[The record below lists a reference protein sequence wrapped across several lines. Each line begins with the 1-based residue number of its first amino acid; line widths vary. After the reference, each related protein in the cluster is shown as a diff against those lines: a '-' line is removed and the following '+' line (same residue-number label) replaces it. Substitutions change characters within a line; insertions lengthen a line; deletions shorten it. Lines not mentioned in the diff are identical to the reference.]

1 MTDSGITHGQRDE
14 RLAAVFRDK
23 PELVIDLPEWMLPAD
38 RIDAFRRMDDLAVVE
53 IAGRDS
59 IAAAVRGVEEH
70 GFGNLLPV
78 YAYTGSEHGPWESIP
93 QAVARLAERLPRVI
107 VHPLLVI
114 GSPGFWR
121 AINGRF
127 VGDMIRLFGHYTP
140 CTGCH
145 LYLHAVRIPLA
156 RNIGNVAVIAGERKS
171 HSGSVKVNQ
180 VGPALDFYERFL
192 DSFGIRLHL
201 PVADVA
207 DGTQIENIL
216 EMPWERGKEQPGCCM
231 SGNYRTAAGE
241 MSVKTEGVMH
251 FFTRFAAPAA
261 RKIVS
266 AYLEDRVPDHEDF
279 AAGVIND
286 SDAKGQAQ

>member
-1 MTDSGITHGQRDE
+1 MTGSDEALGQRDE

-23 PELVIDLPEWMLPAD
+23 PEMVIDLPEWMLPYEQAD
-38 RIDAFRRMDDLAVVE
+38 AYRRMDDLAVVE

-70 GFGNLLPV
+70 GYGNLLPV
-78 YAYTGSEHGPWESIP
+78 YAYTGSEHGPWGSIP
-93 QAVARLAERLPRVI
+93 RAVERLAERLPRVR

-121 AINGRF
+121 AVNGRF
-127 VGDMIRLFGHYTP
+127 VGDLIRLFGHYTP

-156 RNIGNVAVIAGERKS
+156 RRIGNVSVIAGERKS
-171 HSGSVKVNQ
+171 HSGSVKINQ
-180 VGPALDFYERFL
+180 VGQALEFYGRFL
-192 DSFGIRLHL
+192 DSFGIRLLL

-207 DGTQIENIL
+207 DGKQIETIL
-216 EMPWERGKEQPGCCM
+216 EMPWERGKEQPGCCL
-231 SGNYRTAAGE
+231 SGNYRTAAGDIAPE
-241 MSVKTEGVMH
+241 TDDVMRY
-251 FFTRFAAPAA
+251 FTDFAGPAT

-266 AYLEDRVPDHEDF
+266 AYLEDRVPDHEDC
-279 AAGVIND
+279 AAAVIND
-286 SDAKGQAQ
+286 PDAEGRVR

>member
-1 MTDSGITHGQRDE
+1 MPDNGKMPGLRDE

-23 PELVIDLPEWMLPAD
+23 PEMVIDLPEWMLPAD
-38 RIDAFRRMDDLAVVE
+38 RADAYRRMDDLALVE

-59 IAAAVRGVEEH
+59 IAAAIRGVEAC

-78 YAYTGSEHGPWESIP
+78 YAYTGSEHGPWGSILR
-93 QAVARLAERLPRVI
+93 AVERLSERMPRVS

-127 VGDMIRLFGHYTP
+127 IGDVIRLFGHYTP

-156 RNIGNVAVIAGERKS
+156 RKIGNAPVIGGERKS
-171 HSGSVKVNQ
+171 HGGSVKVNQ
-180 VGPALDFYERFL
+180 VGPALDFYARFL

-201 PVADVA
+201 PVVDVA
-207 DGTQIENIL
+207 DGAVIENIL
-216 EMPWERGKEQPGCCM
+216 EMPWGRGKEQPGCCL

-241 MSVKTEGVMH
+241 IALETEDMMRY
-251 FFTRFAAPAA
+251 FTDFAGPAA

-266 AYLEDRVPDHEDF
+266 AYLEDRVPGHENC
-279 AAGVIND
+279 AAAVING
-286 SDAKGQAQ
+286 SDKEGQAQ

>member
-1 MTDSGITHGQRDE
+1 MTESRETSGGREE
-14 RLAAVFRDK
+14 RLAGVFRDK
-23 PELVIDLPEWMLPAD
+23 PEMVIDLPEWMLPAD
-38 RIDAFRRMDDLAVVE
+38 RADAYRNMGDLAVVE

-59 IAAAVRGVEEH
+59 IAAAVRGVEAH

-78 YAYTGSEHGPWESIP
+78 YAYTGSEHGPWQSIAR
-93 QAVARLAERLPRVI
+93 AVERLAERLPRVGI
-107 VHPLLVI
+107 HPLLVI

-121 AINGRF
+121 ALNGRF

-156 RNIGNVAVIAGERKS
+156 RKIGNAPVIGGERKS
-171 HSGSVKVNQ
+171 HGGSIKVNQ
-180 VGPALDFYERFL
+180 VEPALGFYARFL

-207 DGTQIENIL
+207 DGAVIENIL
-216 EMPWERGKEQPGCCM
+216 EMPWARGKEQPGCCL
-231 SGNYRTAAGE
+231 SGNYRTAAGDIPLE
-241 MSVKTEGVMH
+241 TEDVMRY
-251 FFTRFAAPAA
+251 FTDFADPAA

-266 AYLEDRVPDHEDF
+266 AYLEGRVPDHEDC
-279 AAGVIND
+279 AAAVIKG
-286 SDAKGQAQ
+286 SDNEGQAE